1 MKKILKKASVLGT
14 VALGVLSM
22 SSCIEETFP
31 TDVATAGQL
40 AASPSATEY
49 MVSAIPTMAKQIYN
63 GNFSYTWG
71 LGAIMHIRD
80 VMTEDLA
87 TLSNRDWDW
96 FWWWSECT
104 DIGAPWMVTQFVWES
119 QYRYVLATN
128 NVISLVDPE
137 NSTDEQKAALGVA
150 YANRA
155 MIYLDMARMYEFLP
169 NEKTQ
174 PKSNTGRDITG
185 LTVPIIREGMSED
198 QARNN
203 PRAPREEMIKFIAD
217 DLDQAEKYMAYLKD
231 TRGKTF
237 PDVACVD
244 GLRARLYMWTG
255 DYAQA
260 EKFARKAIN
269 ESGLTPMTKDDCLNV
284 STGFNQI
291 DKWMWGVQ
299 YTDQDEG
306 LQYEWLNW
314 TSWMCNETQYGYAHK
329 GAFQLIGRRVYER
342 IDNND
347 WRKLEFKAPAGSPL
361 YDQVPFLKPV
371 YKQSLPD
378 YASLKFRPNA
388 GNDENFKIG
397 QATAYP
403 FMRVEE
409 MYLIEAEAAA
419 HQDETRGKKLLEE
432 FMKTRN
438 ANYVCNASGKDKL
451 VEEIVFQKR
460 IELWGE
466 GQSYFDVKRL
476 GYSVTRGYPGTNFE
490 PNERHNTNGRPAW
503 MNFVIVDQELMSNPV
518 LLDQNNPDPSGL
530 YTPWV
535 EN

>member
-1 MKKILKKASVLGT
+1 MKKINKFASIFGAV
-14 VALGVLSM
+14 VMGVMSL
-22 SSCIEETFP
+22 SSCIQETFP
-31 TDVATAGQL
+31 TDVATKGQIEK
-40 AASPSATEY
+40 SPDATEY
-49 MVSAIPTMAKQIYN
+49 LVSAIPTMAKTIYN

-119 QYRYVLATN
+119 QYKYVLATN
-128 NVISLVDPE
+128 NVISMVNPDK
-137 NSTDEQKAALGVA
+137 STDAQKAALGVA

-169 NEKTQ
+169 NDKTL
-174 PKSNTGRDITG
+174 PKSDTGRDISG
-185 LTVPIIREGMSED
+185 LTVPIIREGMSEE
-198 QARNN
+198 QARSN
-203 PRAPREEMIKFIAD
+203 PRAPREEMIKFITE
-217 DLDQAEKYMAYLKD
+217 DLDNAEKYLAYLSD

-237 PDVACVD
+237 PDIACVN
-244 GLRARLYMWTG
+244 GLRARLYLWTG
-255 DYAQA
+255 EYSKA
-260 EKFARKAIN
+260 EKFARKAI
-269 ESGLTPMTKDDCLNV
+269 ETSGLQPMTKEECLNV
-284 STGFNQI
+284 ATGFNQI
-291 DKWMWGVQ
+291 GKWMWGAQ
-299 YTDQDEG
+299 YTDQDDA
-306 LQYEWLNW
+306 LRSEWLNW

-329 GAFQLIGRRVYER
+329 GAFQLIGKRVYDR

-347 WRKLEFKAPAGSPL
+347 WRKLEFKAPKSSPL
-361 YDQVPFLKPV
+361 YDQVPFLKPA

-378 YASLKFRPNA
+378 YASLKFRPNK
-388 GNDENFKIG
+388 GDDQNFKIG
-397 QATAYP
+397 EASAFP

-419 HQDETRGKKLLEE
+419 HLDETRGKKLLED
-432 FMKTRN
+432 FMKSRN
-438 ANYVCNASGKDKL
+438 PDYTCKLSGKDAII
-451 VEEIVFQKR
+451 EEIVFQKR

-466 GQSYFDVKRL
+466 GQSFFDVKRH
-476 GYSVTRGYPGTNFE
+476 GYSVKRGYPGTNFE
-490 PNERHNTNGRPAW
+490 PNERLNTNGRPAW
-503 MNFVIVDQELMSNPV
+503 MNFVIVDQEQMSNPA

>member
-1 MKKILKKASVLGT
+1 MKKIFKKAVLVGAM
-14 VALGVLSM
+14 VCGVWSLG
-22 SSCIEETFP
+22 SCIEETFP
-31 TDVATAGQL
+31 TDVATQGQL
-40 AASPSATEY
+40 KGSPDATEY
-49 MVSAIPTMAKQIYN
+49 LLSAIPTMAKTIYN
-63 GNFSYTWG
+63 DNYSYSWG

-104 DIGAPWMVTQFVWES
+104 DIGAPWMVTQFVWEM
-119 QYRYVLATN
+119 QYKYVLATN

-137 NSTDEQKAALGVA
+137 KSTDAQKAALGVA

-169 NEKTQ
+169 NDKTR
-174 PKSNTGRDITG
+174 PMSSTGRDITG
-185 LTVPIIREGMSED
+185 LTVPIIKEGMTED

-203 PRAPREEMIKFIAD
+203 PRATKEDMVKFIAT
-217 DLDQAEKYMAYLKD
+217 DLEQAEKFLPYLTD

-237 PDVACVD
+237 PDLACVD

-255 DYAQA
+255 EYDKA

-269 ESGLTPMTKDDCLNV
+269 ESGLQPMTKDDCLNV
-284 STGFNQI
+284 ATGFNQI
-291 DKWMWGVQ
+291 GKWMWGVQ
-299 YTDQDEG
+299 YTDQDSG
-306 LQYEWLNW
+306 LDYEWLNW
-314 TSWMCNETQYGYAHK
+314 TSWMCNETKYGYARK
-329 GAFQLIGRRVYER
+329 GAFQLIGRRVYDR
-342 IDNND
+342 ISNSD

-361 YDQVPFLKPV
+361 YDQVPFLKPE

-378 YASLKFRPNA
+378 YASVKFRPNA
-388 GNDENFKIG
+388 GNDVNFKIG
-397 QATAYP
+397 EASAYP

-409 MYLIEAEAAA
+409 MYFIEAEAAA
-419 HQDETRGKKLLEE
+419 HQDVARGKRLLEE

-438 ANYVCNASGKDKL
+438 SNYECTATAQEAVI
-451 VEEIVFQKR
+451 EEIVFQKR

-466 GQSYFDVKRL
+466 GQTFFDVKRL
-476 GYSVTRGYPGTNFE
+476 GYAVTRGYPGTNFE
-490 PNERHNTNGRPAW
+490 PNERLNTQGRPAW
-503 MNFVIVDQELMSNPV
+503 MNFVIVDQELMSNPA